1 MTPPCSCF
9 LGLLWYLSRLNGIN
23 SHSRRESPKISA
35 SFATQDGGNIGR
47 STKIDMRG
55 ITSAEKIYK
64 IISHLPPLGLKST
77 QSQVFLPPHILFL
90 SGTES
95 GFL

>member
-1 MTPPCSCF
+1 M
-9 LGLLWYLSRLNGIN
+9 YLSRLNGIN

-77 QSQVFLPPHILFL
+77 QSQVFLPPHMSYFCPVQNWFSPFIL
-90 SGTES
+90 GHNKTNT
-95 GFL
+95 